1 MQEFTSSAGRHSFT
15 MDGREYYLPSPTIGD
30 VETIGALSEMT
41 TSEQAQGMR
50 DVLVSKAAPVKF
62 SLWERFTKRNPG
74 PAAIDALGLPQS
86 TKLFMAWI
94 VSLREVGLGESSG
107 SAV

>member
-15 MDGREYYLPSPTIGD
+15 MDGREYYLPSPNIED
-30 VETIGALSEMT
+30 VETIGALSSMAT
-41 TSEQAQGMR
+41 AEQARGMR
-50 DVLVSKAAPVKF
+50 DILVSKAVPVKIT
-62 SLWERFTKRNPG
+62 LWERLTNRNPG

-86 TKLFMAWI
+86 TKLFTAWI

>member
-15 MDGREYYLPSPTIGD
+15 MDGREYYLPSPNIED
-30 VETIGALSEMT
+30 VETIGALSSMAT
-41 TSEQAQGMR
+41 AEQARGMR
-50 DVLVSKAAPVKF
+50 DILVSKAVPAKIT
-62 SLWERFTKRNPG
+62 LWERLTDRNPA

-86 TKLFMAWI
+86 TKLFTAWI